1 MHILVFDYNVMGIWI
16 NASCKLGIHILW
28 KPMNVWIYLL
38 LNVIFNQDIVSL
50 QQIVCD
56 LTGQLFIL

>member
-1 MHILVFDYNVMGIWI
+1 
-16 NASCKLGIHILW
+16 
-28 KPMNVWIYLL
+28 MNVWIYLL
-38 LNVIFNQDIVSL
+38 LNVLFNQDIVSL